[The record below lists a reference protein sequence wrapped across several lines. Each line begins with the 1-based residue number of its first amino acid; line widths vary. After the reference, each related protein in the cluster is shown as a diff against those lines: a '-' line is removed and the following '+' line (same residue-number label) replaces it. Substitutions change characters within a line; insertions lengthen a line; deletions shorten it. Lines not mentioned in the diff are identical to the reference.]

1 MFGEEPNP
9 RPPRL
14 GTEISNLGI
23 VLSVVVS
30 KSRLLVEP
38 RVRTN
43 EGKSES
49 RQVCPKVL
57 TKDCK
62 LTIIT
67 KGSDKMKSPL
77 VVNVRCT
84 CIEEYLNI
92 QKLHK
97 EYIRQSR
104 EGQITSVYVGAEFA
118 VPGEFEAVD
127 ALIAKRGPRQIPC
140 VDFGNRPVVS
150 ERITGAQGNGDG
162 TVTETVE
169 RVVVPQA
176 VDGGI
181 DAMGNPPLPES
192 NPATEPTHFA
202 EEPVKAKPEI
212 TLTDVLTAM
221 AEEPDLMEAIK
232 TEAEGEP
239 DGDGQDYNTTYAG

>member
-1 MFGEEPNP
+1 
-9 RPPRL
+9 
-14 GTEISNLGI
+14 
-23 VLSVVVS
+23 
-30 KSRLLVEP
+30 
-38 RVRTN
+38 
-43 EGKSES
+43 
-49 RQVCPKVL
+49 
-57 TKDCK
+57 
-62 LTIIT
+62 
-67 KGSDKMKSPL
+67 MKSPL
-77 VVNVRCT
+77 VINIRCT

-97 EYIRQSR
+97 EYMRQSR
-104 EGQITSVYVGAEFA
+104 EGQITSFYVGAEFA

-140 VDFGNRPVVS
+140 VDFGNRPVLS
-150 ERITGAQGNGDG
+150 ERITGAQGNSDG

-176 VDGGI
+176 VDGGV
-181 DAMGNPPLPES
+181 DALGNQPLPES

-202 EEPVKAKPEI
+202 GEPEVAFDPNVEDYHPERGDSWKGARKKPEI

-221 AEEPDLMEAIK
+221 AEEPDPMEAIK

-239 DGDGQDYNTTYAG
+239 DGADYNTSAGC

>member
-1 MFGEEPNP
+1 
-9 RPPRL
+9 
-14 GTEISNLGI
+14 
-23 VLSVVVS
+23 
-30 KSRLLVEP
+30 
-38 RVRTN
+38 
-43 EGKSES
+43 
-49 RQVCPKVL
+49 
-57 TKDCK
+57 
-62 LTIIT
+62 
-67 KGSDKMKSPL
+67 MKSPL
-77 VVNVRCT
+77 VVNIRCT

-97 EYIRQSR
+97 EYIRQSK
-104 EGQITSVYVGAEFA
+104 EGQITSVYVGADFA
-118 VPGEFEAVD
+118 VPGEFEAID
-127 ALIAKRGPRQIPC
+127 ALIAKRSPRQIPC
-140 VDFGNRPVVS
+140 VDFGDRRPVVS

-176 VDGGI
+176 VDGGV

-202 EEPVKAKPEI
+202 EEPEPEEKSSISEFAIGDRAEEFHYKDKAKPEI

-221 AEEPDLMEAIK
+221 AEEPDPMEAIK

>member
-1 MFGEEPNP
+1 
-9 RPPRL
+9 
-14 GTEISNLGI
+14 
-23 VLSVVVS
+23 
-30 KSRLLVEP
+30 
-38 RVRTN
+38 
-43 EGKSES
+43 
-49 RQVCPKVL
+49 
-57 TKDCK
+57 
-62 LTIIT
+62 
-67 KGSDKMKSPL
+67 MKSPL
-77 VVNVRCT
+77 VVNIRCT
-84 CIEEYLNI
+84 CIEEYINI

-97 EYIRQSR
+97 EYMRQSK
-104 EGQITSVYVGAEFA
+104 EGQITSIYVGADFA
-118 VPGEFEAVD
+118 VPGEFEVVD

-140 VDFGNRPVVS
+140 VDFGIRPVVS

-176 VDGGI
+176 VDGGV
-181 DAMGNPPLPES
+181 DALGNPPLPES

-202 EEPVKAKPEI
+202 EEPVKSRPEI

-221 AEEPDLMEAIK
+221 AEEPDPMEAIK

>member
-1 MFGEEPNP
+1 
-9 RPPRL
+9 
-14 GTEISNLGI
+14 
-23 VLSVVVS
+23 
-30 KSRLLVEP
+30 
-38 RVRTN
+38 
-43 EGKSES
+43 
-49 RQVCPKVL
+49 
-57 TKDCK
+57 
-62 LTIIT
+62 
-67 KGSDKMKSPL
+67 MKSPL
-77 VVNVRCT
+77 VVNIRCT
-84 CIEEYLNI
+84 CIEEYINI

-97 EYIRQSR
+97 EYMRQSR
-104 EGQITSVYVGAEFA
+104 EGEITSIYVGAEFA

-127 ALIAKRGPRQIPC
+127 ALIAKRGPRQMPC
-140 VDFGNRPVVS
+140 VDFGNMVIKNS
-150 ERITGAQGNGDG
+150 ELVMAHGNSDG

-176 VDGGI
+176 VDGGV

-221 AEEPDLMEAIK
+221 AEATDPMEAIK

>member
-1 MFGEEPNP
+1 
-9 RPPRL
+9 
-14 GTEISNLGI
+14 
-23 VLSVVVS
+23 
-30 KSRLLVEP
+30 
-38 RVRTN
+38 
-43 EGKSES
+43 
-49 RQVCPKVL
+49 
-57 TKDCK
+57 
-62 LTIIT
+62 
-67 KGSDKMKSPL
+67 MKSPL
-77 VVNVRCT
+77 IVNIRCT

-97 EYIRQSR
+97 EYMRQSK
-104 EGQITSVYVGAEFA
+104 EGEITSIYVGAEYA

-140 VDFGNRPVVS
+140 VDFGIRPVIS

-169 RVVVPQA
+169 RVVRPDELPRGELMYEDEAVP
-176 VDGGI
+176 DFT
-181 DAMGNPPLPES
+181 
-192 NPATEPTHFA
+192 PATEPTHFA
-202 EEPVKAKPEI
+202 EEPESEEKSSISEFAIGDRAEEFHYKDKAKPEI

-221 AEEPDLMEAIK
+221 AEEPDSMEAIK